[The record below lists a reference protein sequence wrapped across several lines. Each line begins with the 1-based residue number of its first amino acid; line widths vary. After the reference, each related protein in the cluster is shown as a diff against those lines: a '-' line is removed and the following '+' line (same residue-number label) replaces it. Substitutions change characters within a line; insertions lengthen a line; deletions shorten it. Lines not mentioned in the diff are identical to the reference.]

1 MVSVPF
7 DDNAVMDLM
16 AVSVCDVSVSGS
28 VLCLKEKKKDI
39 WNTFSLTFSVH
50 WAKGVDTD

>member
-1 MVSVPF
+1 
-7 DDNAVMDLM
+7 M

-39 WNTFSLTFSVH
+39 WNAFSLTFSVH